1 MSRPV
6 VNFPGPYIYAELVST
21 YYYFVFSCHNV
32 DMDELANM
40 FDFVS
45 TLLAG
50 LWFLGA
56 NANLIY
62 LLLEVWDSYL

>member
-1 MSRPV
+1 MLFSSLHL
-6 VNFPGPYIYAELVST
+6 FLMDT
-21 YYYFVFSCHNV
+21 YPNLLSG
-32 DMDELANM
+32 LTNM

-50 LWFLGA
+50 LRFHGA